1 MLDDGTVSKFI
12 LNVSLLSDYSCWI
25 IFVLLFLVVVYLICS
40 KIGELSSRILL
51 VSGIS
56 EIL

>member
-25 IFVLLFLVVVYLICS
+25 INELLFLIVVYLIYS